1 MGEDTSYEIFSS
13 NFKNIFNFIISE
25 SIPLPPNSDELIIT
39 HAAREKY
46 KDLNSLVILNCD
58 FNDAYK
64 IFQEN
69 FYLYRATLH
78 PILLKKYHEL
88 CLYEPEIQ
96 AFSIG
101 ELGGVVRTV
110 LYKMNIPFIEI
121 PPTCRAKFATGR
133 GNASKN
139 EVVSSIS
146 AKTGIT
152 FRNPG
157 ADDQCDAWILLE
169 MAKTYLGTSLID
181 WPKVNLSALEK
192 VDWTILDSLRK
203 DN

>member
-1 MGEDTSYEIFSS
+1 M
-13 NFKNIFNFIISE
+13 N
-25 SIPLPPNSDELIIT
+25 LL
-39 HAAREKY
+39 AL
-46 KDLNSLVILNCD
+46 DLSLVSTGFCC
-58 FNDAYK
+58 
-64 IFQEN
+64 EN
-69 FYLYRATLH
+69 KMGIIAT
-78 PILLKKYHEL
+78 
-88 CLYEPEIQ
+88 PEKGAKRLDLISSVVANTVKEEEIDVVIIEGYSFASRSGQ

-101 ELGGVVRTV
+101 ELGGVVRVV
-110 LYKMNIPFIEI
+110 LYKMGIPFIEI

-139 EVVSSIS
+139 EVVSSVS